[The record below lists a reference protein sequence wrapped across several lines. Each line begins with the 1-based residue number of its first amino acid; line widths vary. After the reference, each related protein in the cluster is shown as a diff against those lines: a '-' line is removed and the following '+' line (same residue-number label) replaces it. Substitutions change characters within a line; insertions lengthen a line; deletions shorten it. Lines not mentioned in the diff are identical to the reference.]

1 MTILTSTRR
10 SRSSNGSMNILEDLN
25 FEISVQTSIE
35 GKGSTFNGEEPGQWI
50 RRCNRYFNI
59 ANTNTDDQKVQVA
72 SVRLEG
78 KAETWYEGLIERKEV
93 ANWNYFVEGIL
104 RRFDDIDLECML
116 GEFYKLQQTEEEQE
130 YLREMGNKVAYG
142 DEDEH
147 GEDVTVSVNI
157 MNGSVNMNTFKI
169 NGKVYGETFKYWL
182 IGGAPTV
189 S

>member
-1 MTILTSTRR
+1 MNS
-10 SRSSNGSMNILEDLN
+10 GSQGTYSAYSKQLE
-25 FEISVQTSIE
+25 FPR
-35 GKGSTFNGEEPGQWI
+35 FNGEEPGQWI

-116 GEFYKLQQTEEEQE
+116 GEFYKLQQTGLE
-130 YLREMGNKVAYG
+130 
-142 DEDEH
+142 
-147 GEDVTVSVNI
+147 
-157 MNGSVNMNTFKI
+157 
-169 NGKVYGETFKYWL
+169 
-182 IGGAPTV
+182 
-189 S
+189 